1 MATIFEILA
10 ERHISEAV
18 LRGDLDGL
26 PGAGKPLEFEDD
38 PLVTPE
44 QRMVNRIL
52 KNAGFTPRE
61 IVLRKEIAALRRE
74 IAGANRGERREQ
86 LKRELALLLI
96 QLCERGGVIGRR
108 YGCSRCLL
116 YTSPSPRD

>member
-61 IVLRKEIAALRRE
+61 IVLRKEIAALQQE
-74 IAGANRGERREQ
+74 IRNTPGGERRDR
-86 LKRELALLLI
+86 LKRELAMLLI
-96 QLCERGGVIGRR
+96 QVSEQG
-108 YGCSRCLL
+108 
-116 YTSPSPRD
+116 

>member
-38 PLVTPE
+38 RLVTPE

-61 IVLRKEIAALRRE
+61 IVLRKEIAALQQE
-74 IAGANRGERREQ
+74 IRNTPRGERRDR
-86 LKRELALLLI
+86 LNRELAMLLV
-96 QLCERGGVIGRR
+96 QVSARG
-108 YGCSRCLL
+108 
-116 YTSPSPRD
+116 

>member
-10 ERHISEAV
+10 ERRIIEAV

-61 IVLRKEIAALRRE
+61 IVLRKEIAALQKE
-74 IAGANRGERREQ
+74 IRNMPCGERRDR
-86 LKRELALLLI
+86 LKRELAILLI
-96 QLCERGGVIGRR
+96 QVSERG
-108 YGCSRCLL
+108 
-116 YTSPSPRD
+116 

>member
-26 PGAGKPLEFEDD
+26 PGAGKPLEFADD

-44 QRMVNRIL
+44 QRIINRIL

-61 IVLRKEIAALRRE
+61 IVLRKEIAALQQE
-74 IAGANRGERREQ
+74 IRNTPRGERRDR
-86 LKRELALLLI
+86 LKRELAMLLV
-96 QLCERGGVIGRR
+96 QVSARG
-108 YGCSRCLL
+108 
-116 YTSPSPRD
+116 

>member
-38 PLVTPE
+38 ALVTPE
-44 QRMVNRIL
+44 QRMINRIL

-61 IVLRKEIAALRRE
+61 IVLRKEIAALQQE
-74 IAGANRGERREQ
+74 IRNTPRGERRDQ
-86 LKRELALLLI
+86 LKRELAMLLV
-96 QLCERGGVIGRR
+96 QVSARG
-108 YGCSRCLL
+108 
-116 YTSPSPRD
+116 

>member
-10 ERHISEAV
+10 ERRIIEAV

-61 IVLRKEIAALRRE
+61 IVLRKEIAALQNE
-74 IAGANRGERREQ
+74 IRNTPRGERRDR
-86 LKRELALLLI
+86 LKRELAMLLI
-96 QLCERGGVIGRR
+96 QVSERG
-108 YGCSRCLL
+108 
-116 YTSPSPRD
+116 

>member
-10 ERHISEAV
+10 ERRIIEAV
-18 LRGDLDGL
+18 LRGDLDSL
-26 PGAGKPLEFEDD
+26 PGAGKPLEFEDG

-61 IVLRKEIAALRRE
+61 IVLRKEIAALQQE
-74 IAGANRGERREQ
+74 IRNTPGGERRDR
-86 LKRELALLLI
+86 LKRELAMLLI
-96 QLCERGGVIGRR
+96 QVSERG
-108 YGCSRCLL
+108 
-116 YTSPSPRD
+116 

>member
-10 ERHISEAV
+10 ERRIIEAV

-26 PGAGKPLEFEDD
+26 PGVGKPLEFEDD

-61 IVLRKEIAALRRE
+61 IVLRKEIAALQNE
-74 IAGANRGERREQ
+74 IRNTPRGERRDR
-86 LKRELALLLI
+86 LKRELAMLLI
-96 QLCERGGVIGRR
+96 QVSERG
-108 YGCSRCLL
+108 
-116 YTSPSPRD
+116 

>member
-1 MATIFEILA
+1 MATFFEILA

-26 PGAGKPLEFEDD
+26 PGAGRPLELTDD

-44 QRMVNRIL
+44 QRMINRIL

-61 IVLRKEIAALRRE
+61 IVLRKEIAALQHE
-74 IAGANRGERREQ
+74 IRSTPHGERRDR
-86 LKRELALLLI
+86 LKRELAMLLV
-96 QLCERGGVIGRR
+96 QVSARG
-108 YGCSRCLL
+108 
-116 YTSPSPRD
+116 

>member
-26 PGAGKPLEFEDD
+26 PGAGKPLEFADD
-38 PLVTPE
+38 PLVAPE
-44 QRMVNRIL
+44 QRMLNRIL

-61 IVLRKEIAALRRE
+61 IVLRKEIAALRQE
-74 IAGANRGERREQ
+74 ITSANRGESRER
-86 LKRELALLLI
+86 LKRQLALLLM
-96 QLCERGGVIGRR
+96 QLSERG
-108 YGCSRCLL
+108 
-116 YTSPSPRD
+116 

>member
-1 MATIFEILA
+1 MATIFEALA
-10 ERHISEAV
+10 ERRISEAV

-26 PGAGKPLEFEDD
+26 PGAGKPLELDDD
-38 PLVTPE
+38 PLVAPE

-61 IVLRKEIAALRRE
+61 IVLRKEIAALRHE
-74 IAGANRGERREQ
+74 IASANRGERREQ

-96 QLCERGGVIGRR
+96 QLSERG
-108 YGCSRCLL
+108 
-116 YTSPSPRD
+116 